1 MQGGAFT
8 VGVTMFILLAA
19 VTVGME
25 TDRAIMADPG
35 TKAQVEL
42 LDWVVQLVFTG
53 EIIFK
58 MVAEE
63 LRPWR
68 FFYSTWNSFDFLV
81 VAISYNE
88 TTGAVAV
95 LRLVR
100 VLRIMKL
107 VRYYPQLSVMVSALL
122 VGLASMWYV
131 ETVHVLAGW
140 LYHS

>member
-1 MQGGAFT
+1 
-8 VGVTMFILLAA
+8 
-19 VTVGME
+19 
-25 TDRAIMADPG
+25 
-35 TKAQVEL
+35 
-42 LDWVVQLVFTG
+42 
-53 EIIFK
+53 

-122 VGLASMWYV
+122 VGLASMWYGYQYV
-131 ETVHVLAGW
+131 TLVVSAVSAL
-140 LYHS
+140 